1 MDLGLPPKPSRD
13 SLIAMCR
20 DEQEKAADLIFML
33 WEKVEQLAATVGKQA
48 STIAAQGVEIAG
60 LKAKLA
66 KNSSNSSKPPS
77 SDKSNPGGAPPP
89 KGTGKKTGRKPGGQP
104 GHKGTTL
111 EKSPTPDHIIDLP
124 KPDRCTCGESL
135 PPDGLWG
142 EQQRQVFDL
151 PEEIKIEVTEYRAP
165 VCECPACGK
174 RNTASFPEEAAAPV
188 QYGKRV
194 RAAATYLHVYHLLP
208 YERLAGIFGDLFGC
222 KLSAGVLPGFIKDAA
237 ARAGPLYE
245 KIREKI
251 CAGPF
256 MHNDETGLSILD
268 KTSWLHVASNP
279 EYAYF
284 KVTPGRSFEDIRSV
298 GVLEGYAGRSIHDF
312 LPAYLKFGELKHGLC
327 NAHHLRDLT
336 AIEELTGQE
345 WPGKVIGLLLE
356 SKELVESRAAAGEEP
371 RGDEIAEIRATYQE
385 ILIEGYDKNPEPEPV
400 PGKRGRPARGKALN
414 MLDRLAAYEEET
426 LAFVIHGVPFD
437 NNEAERDLRMMKT
450 RQKISGCFRTL
461 DWSNRFAK
469 VRSVIATAKKK
480 KACVYEVL
488 QKLFSNPPDAE
499 KLLCET

>member
-1 MDLGLPPKPSRD
+1 MNSVKGQGLPHKP
-13 SLIAMCR
+13 LP
-20 DEQEKAADLIFML
+20 ENGEYIFR
-33 WEKVEQLAATVGKQA
+33 
-48 STIAAQGVEIAG
+48 
-60 LKAKLA
+60 
-66 KNSSNSSKPPS
+66 
-77 SDKSNPGGAPPP
+77 
-89 KGTGKKTGRKPGGQP
+89 KTGRKPGGQP

-111 EKSPTPDHIIDLP
+111 EKSPEPDHIVDLP
-124 KPDRCTCGESL
+124 KPDHCTCGESL
-135 PPDGLWG
+135 SPDGLWG

-174 RNTASFPEEAAAPV
+174 KNTGSFPEEAAAPV

-222 KLSAGVLPGFIKDAA
+222 KLSAGALPGFIKDGA

-251 CAGPF
+251 CASPF
-256 MHNDETGLSILD
+256 MHNDETGLSILNR
-268 KTSWLHVASNP
+268 TSWLHVASNP

-312 LPAYLKFGELKHGLC
+312 LPAYLKFEGL
-327 NAHHLRDLT
+327 N
-336 AIEELTGQE
+336 
-345 WPGKVIGLLLE
+345 
-356 SKELVESRAAAGEEP
+356 
-371 RGDEIAEIRATYQE
+371 
-385 ILIEGYDKNPEPEPV
+385 
-400 PGKRGRPARGKALN
+400 
-414 MLDRLAAYEEET
+414 
-426 LAFVIHGVPFD
+426 HGVPFD

-469 VRSVIATAKKK
+469 LRSVIATAKKK